1 LKRDLDLVRRILLHL
16 EGGGESAS
24 PSGFSALV
32 EDGYEAREIHYH
44 VQLLHD
50 AGLIE
55 ADEIVSGQW
64 WPERMTWSGHEFLEA
79 ARNKELWEETKQRVE
94 KSTGGAPFS
103 VFHDLLLEGLHARL
117 EGRGAKRKPRRP
129 VSRSRSSRS
138 RR

>member
-1 LKRDLDLVRRILLHL
+1 MKRDLDLVRRILLHL

-79 ARNKELWEETKQRVE
+79 ARNNELWEETKQRVE

-103 VFHDLLLEGLHARL
+103 IFHELLLRSLRTRL
-117 EGRGAKRKPRRP
+117 ERRRAPSRKRRRA
-129 VSRSRSSRS
+129 
-138 RR
+138 